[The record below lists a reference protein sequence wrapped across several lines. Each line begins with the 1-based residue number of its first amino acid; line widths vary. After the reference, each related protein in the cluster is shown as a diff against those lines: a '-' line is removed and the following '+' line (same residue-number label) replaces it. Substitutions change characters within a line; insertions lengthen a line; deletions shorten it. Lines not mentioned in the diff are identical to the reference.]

1 MEEMRGWMKCGWE
14 EEREK
19 KREKEEEINII
30 YIYINF
36 LHKNSIKMI

>member
-30 YIYINF
+30 YIINF
-36 LHKNSIKMI
+36 LHRNYIKMI